1 MDIVGYNTLLKG
13 HAKFGNISRCFE
25 IYEVMQQ
32 LNLPSSEV
40 TFGILLDVCIDAKAF
55 DRARQVFESLRDS
68 GLKLNVVHYTTF
80 MKGLVN
86 AGQLEEATHLLDE
99 MHGSSNTKP
108 DLVTYST
115 LVKAHADSG
124 QVMEAIR
131 VLERMASQGV
141 TPDAIIFNIVLTGC
155 TVKVMEPEQVFHVF
169 KWLASH
175 GLQTS

>member
-55 DRARQVFESLRDS
+55 DRAKKIFASLRDS

-86 AGQLEEATHLLDE
+86 AGQLDEATNLLDE
-99 MHGSSNTKP
+99 MIASPKTK
-108 DLVTYST
+108 
-115 LVKAHADSG
+115 
-124 QVMEAIR
+124 
-131 VLERMASQGV
+131 
-141 TPDAIIFNIVLTGC
+141 
-155 TVKVMEPEQVFHVF
+155 
-169 KWLASH
+169 
-175 GLQTS
+175 